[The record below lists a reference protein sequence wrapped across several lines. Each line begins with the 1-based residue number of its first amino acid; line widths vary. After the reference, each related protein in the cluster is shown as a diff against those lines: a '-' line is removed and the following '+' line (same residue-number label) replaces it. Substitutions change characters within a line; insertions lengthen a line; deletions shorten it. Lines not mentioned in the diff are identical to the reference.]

1 MTKKIIN
8 IIIMNFKTITI
19 NLTRT
24 YIKSNKTNKNKLVKL
39 NKQVTKIITM
49 INIETK
55 KAEVDQGLLIKEINT

>member
-55 KAEVDQGLLIKEINT
+55 KAEVDQDLLIKEINT